1 VDRIGDPGRP
11 PGSRRAA
18 LLRRLLDAH
27 FATPAGARQDPE
39 ARAAAWD
46 GDRAYRIHHPGLRGD
61 ALHAGEEDLR
71 ALVAEGAI
79 LFEETGRL
87 GDTRTA
93 RIVLRERTLRP
104 CPWPGRDAASAMPPG
119 SPSPRSN

>member
-1 VDRIGDPGRP
+1 MDPTTVPGRP
-11 PGSRRAA
+11 PCSRRAA

-46 GDRAYRIHHPGLRGD
+46 RDRAYRIHHPGLRGV
-61 ALHAGEEDLR
+61 ALYAEEEDLR
-71 ALVAEGAI
+71 ALVAEGDI
-79 LFEETGRL
+79 VLEETGRL

-93 RIVLRERTLRP
+93 RIALREQAFAAYPRP
-104 CPWPGRDAASAMPPG
+104 GGASARPSATTPPD
-119 SPSPRSN
+119 